1 MQNKIGIGLIFA
13 LIVWILLLQIVFLVE
28 AINPYIYLTYG
39 ETTRYLGIIYLA
51 AMYIICAIL
60 IWTEIKDL
68 KEFHIDKF
76 VIVTFILS
84 SLFRPN
90 LDIAGGIYFWVLI
103 GMVGVSVGVALVI
116 RKPKLLQTDIRW
128 TLIATLVGGLV
139 VAVITFAELSLR
151 QSWALAPL
159 LQNNIILTV
168 SNLIV
173 RELFASVLLEEI
185 LFRGFLWGYLKK
197 LGWKDRKIF
206 WTQGILFWITHFGRI
221 FTPFT
226 FFVIIPVITLI
237 SSKLALRTKQVFPA
251 IISHMVINILS
262 AMLNLATY

>member
-116 RKPKLLQTDIRW
+116 RKG
-128 TLIATLVGGLV
+128 VG
-139 VAVITFAELSLR
+139 A
-151 QSWALAPL
+151 
-159 LQNNIILTV
+159 
-168 SNLIV
+168 
-173 RELFASVLLEEI
+173 
-185 LFRGFLWGYLKK
+185 
-197 LGWKDRKIF
+197 
-206 WTQGILFWITHFGRI
+206 
-221 FTPFT
+221 
-226 FFVIIPVITLI
+226 
-237 SSKLALRTKQVFPA
+237 
-251 IISHMVINILS
+251 
-262 AMLNLATY
+262 

>member
-1 MQNKIGIGLIFA
+1 MQNRTRIVLIFG
-13 LIVWILLLQIVFLVE
+13 LIVWILFLQIVFLAG
-28 AINPYIYLTYG
+28 AINPYIYLTYS
-39 ETTRYLGIIYLA
+39 ETIRYIGIIYLV
-51 AMYIICAIL
+51 AMYMIGAIL

-76 VIVTFILS
+76 AIVTFILS
-84 SLFRPN
+84 SFFRQS
-90 LDIAGGIYFWVLI
+90 LDIAGGSYFWVLI
-103 GMVGVSVGVALVI
+103 GMIGISVGVALVI

-128 TLIATLVGGLV
+128 TLIAAFVGGV
-139 VAVITFAELSLR
+139 VIIVITFAELGLR
-151 QSWALAPL
+151 QSWAPAPL
-159 LQNNIILTV
+159 LQNNITLTV
-168 SNLIV
+168 SNLMV
-173 RELFASVLLEEI
+173 RELFAGVLLEEI

-237 SSKLALRTKQVFPA
+237 SSKLTLRTKQIFPA
-251 IISHMVINILS
+251 IISHTVINILS
-262 AMLNLATY
+262 ALLSLADY